1 MRRFSFVV
9 CPLCGA
15 SRSLKSLLK
24 VSLTGLHLSVREAH
38 GRKGLPEVAR
48 IDVSEADESVRSALR
63 ARLLESL
70 GLGLRYG
77 LISLSDVFALGFSV
91 VPRLILQPSVMSASE
106 VVLRPEVI
114 VHA

>member
-1 MRRFSFVV
+1 MRRFSFLV
-9 CPLCGA
+9 CPLCGLA
-15 SRSLKSLLK
+15 RSVKSLMSLKF
-24 VSLTGLHLSVREAH
+24 TDLHLSVREAH

-48 IDVSEADESVRSALR
+48 VDLSEADESVRSALR

-77 LISLSDVFALGFSV
+77 LVSLTDVLVFGFSIA
-91 VPRLILQPSVMSASE
+91 PRLVLQPSVTSASK

-114 VHA
+114 VHT